1 MKPSEFFSHAFLMFR
16 VGLAAVL
23 WVIMFLGIV
32 LIFGPIL
39 LILCAIPIVFIIALF
54 TG

>member
-1 MKPSEFFSHAFLMFR
+1 MKPSGFFSIAFTMFR

-23 WVIMFLGIV
+23 WVLMFLGIV

-39 LILCAIPIVFIIALF
+39 LILCLLPILFLIALL
-54 TG
+54 